1 VNYCYSAYPMVR
13 EMREMVRTGDLG
25 KVRLIVTN
33 FSHGHHGDATDA
45 DNPRVRW
52 RYDPA
57 MAGVSGQFADC
68 GIHALH
74 MASFIAGDQV
84 DKVSADFASTI
95 PRRCWKTTRWSISA

>member
-1 VNYCYSAYPMVR
+1 MVAHG
-13 EMREMVRTGDLG
+13 EIG
-25 KVRLIVTN
+25 KVRLVVTA

-57 MAGVSGQFADC
+57 QAGVSGQFADC

-74 MASFIAGDQV
+74 MASFVCGDEV
-84 DKVSADFASTI
+84 TKPLGRFCI
-95 PRRCWKTTRWSISA
+95 NHPEPRA